1 MVGCSVV
8 IMIRWP
14 LAAIALMAWAPAAVP
29 REQPPLILG
38 PSGYGLVV
46 FGQPLA
52 VAERA
57 LGRGSDGRRLNPA
70 CDVVAFRPYPG
81 VRFMV
86 ENGVI
91 TRADLQNLQLPKSTG
106 ITARMSLDEIRR
118 RHPDATIQPH
128 KYDPKGHTIVI
139 RTTGQPR
146 AVVFEESQG
155 RITRIRAG
163 LQPAVEYVEG
173 CG

>member
-1 MVGCSVV
+1 MGRNSFGTMNRWSVATLALALLSPASACS
-8 IMIRWP
+8 RHN
-14 LAAIALMAWAPAAVP
+14 LT
-29 REQPPLILG
+29 LG
-38 PSGYGLVV
+38 PSGYGAVV

-52 VAERA
+52 AARQA
-57 LGRGSDGRRLNPA
+57 LGQPADGRRLNPD
-70 CDVVAFRPYPG
+70 CDVVMFKAYPG

-86 ENGVI
+86 EKGVI
-91 TRADLQNLQLPKSTG
+91 TRADLQDLTLPNSTG
-106 ITARMSLDEIRR
+106 ITAGMTLEDIRR
-118 RHPDATIQPH
+118 RHPEATIHPH

-139 RTTGQPR
+139 RAVGEPR
-146 AVVFEESQG
+146 AVVLEESQG